1 MNNIKKKNIFRR
13 IPRAVLCALLVFTL
27 LAGATFT
34 AAAAERGRYEGI
46 RLIAG
51 GTPFGIKFST
61 EGVVVIGFCD
71 LDGLQKTQNPAYLAG
86 LRPKDVIIK
95 VDGKSIKGATEL
107 TEAVEGCGGREL
119 SLTYKRGGSETTV
132 RLTPAF
138 SASDGKYK
146 TGIWVRDSGA
156 GIGTVTY
163 IDPRNGNFGGLGHGI
178 CDRDTA
184 ALMPLGSAE
193 VVEASIHSVTKSTPG
208 VAGSLNGCFSDK
220 TLGNLTQNTETGVY
234 GTTND
239 NLLQQGSTLEIA
251 ENNKIHVGKAQL
263 FTTVSG
269 ESCAC
274 YEAEITRICNC
285 DAKSNENF
293 VIKVTDSELL
303 SRCGGIVQGMS
314 GSPIVQDGKLAGA
327 VTHVFLE
334 TPEEGY
340 GIMAQNMVSNY
351 QS

>member
-1 MNNIKKKNIFRR
+1 MNLYQKKARR
-13 IPRAVLCALLVFTL
+13 AWLALVLAAVMTGSPLPAH
-27 LAGATFT
+27 AATGKTVVLGGQPFGVRFFGDGVMVVQT
-34 AAAAERGRYEGI
+34 EEFFSGGRYVCPAED
-46 RLIAG
+46 G
-51 GTPFGIKFST
+51 GLKVG
-61 EGVVVIGFCD
+61 
-71 LDGLQKTQNPAYLAG
+71 
-86 LRPKDVIIK
+86 DVIK
-95 VDGKSIKGATEL
+95 RVNGTEVKTNEELQQATL
-107 TEAVEGCGGREL
+107 GCGGEAVRFTVL
-119 SLTYKRGGSETTV
+119 RGGKELIKTV
-132 RLTPAF
+132 VPQQNA
-138 SASDGKYK
+138 
-146 TGIWVRDSGA
+146 TGVYLLGAWVRDSCA

-163 IDPRNGNFGGLGHGI
+163 YDPQNGSFAALGHGI

>member
-1 MNNIKKKNIFRR
+1 M
-13 IPRAVLCALLVFTL
+13 
-27 LAGATFT
+27 
-34 AAAAERGRYEGI
+34 
-46 RLIAG
+46 
-51 GTPFGIKFST
+51 
-61 EGVVVIGFCD
+61 
-71 LDGLQKTQNPAYLAG
+71 
-86 LRPKDVIIK
+86 
-95 VDGKSIKGATEL
+95 
-107 TEAVEGCGGREL
+107 
-119 SLTYKRGGSETTV
+119 RGGKELIKTV
-132 RLTPAF
+132 VPQQNA
-138 SASDGKYK
+138 
-146 TGIWVRDSGA
+146 TGVYLLGAWVRDSCA

-163 IDPRNGNFGGLGHGI
+163 YDPQNGSFAALGHGI